1 MSLRAFALSFGQ
13 AALPGI
19 QMGFQRKREDKLR
32 EEEQARQE
40 GLRAEER
47 EYQQGIREQEWSR
60 EDTIRRE
67 QELTSLLTQAKSGAD
82 VDNIIKNFTP
92 EERDK
97 YRVQIEAAYVPA
109 EQRRRDLQQKE
120 ELQGLN
126 LKAAKREDLKNQ
138 EQQDAEKAYVGHK
151 PGEILTDP
159 LAIAMAKSAS
169 ETAIQNGDWD
179 LAIQEAGKIGE
190 GAVSSVKDRRRSR
203 QITEELTLLTEGFA
217 DMSVASI
224 YERLSQYTDKEIGDH
239 PSVKMLQG
247 MLLGKMERDY
257 KTLHGQNMQLL
268 QQQNQYNFQ
277 MGLDTLTLE
286 QMQAQAQ
293 AMTNREQNSQLNRI
307 LEDELQ
313 AARREIIKSGI
324 PEDQAWEIAKR
335 RIQENDYLMKYI
347 KGPSVFENAI
357 RPKFERGLNQPTAGI
372 GIGSGS
378 QLGPQEISDIAYADY
393 EKKQSEAL
401 EIAPNED
408 EVLKL
413 RALGKINPTLA
424 NDPDWEFYLRYR
436 ANPNNIHKD
445 GADPDLRDVSPFG
458 SGTYISGPSRKTG
471 NINRSPAYQ
480 RWQRVKNKY
489 DSIAEKMLTG
499 GAMTPV
505 SAGIEFVGAR

>member
-1 MSLRAFALSFGQ
+1 
-13 AALPGI
+13 
-19 QMGFQRKREDKLR
+19 MGFQRKREDKLR

-47 EYQQGIREQEWSR
+47 EYQKGIREQDWAR
-60 EDTIRRE
+60 EDTIRRGE
-67 QELTSLLTQAKSGAD
+67 EITSLLTQAQSGTD
-82 VDNIIKNFTP
+82 VDNIIKNFTD

-97 YRVQIEAAYVPA
+97 YRVQIASAYAPA
-109 EQRRRDLQQKE
+109 EQRRKDLERQGKIEGLELEVLQRQNAE
-120 ELQGLN
+120 E
-126 LKAAKREDLKNQ
+126 AAKKAGE
-138 EQQDAEKAYVGHK
+138 EAYVLHK

-159 LAIAMAKSAS
+159 YAIKMAENAL

-179 LAIQEAGKIGE
+179 LATQHAAKIGE
-190 GAVSSVKDRRRSR
+190 DAVSRVKGRRRNR
-203 QITEELTLLTEGFA
+203 QTNQELTFLTENFA

-224 YERLSQYTDKEIGDH
+224 YDRLSQYTEEETSNH
-239 PSVKMLQG
+239 PSFKMLQG

-257 KTLHGQNMQLL
+257 QGLYRQNIEIL
-268 QQQNQYNFQ
+268 QQQNQYDLQ
-277 MGLDTLTLE
+277 MGQGLTLE
-286 QMQAQAQ
+286 QIHAQARDI
-293 AMTNREQNSQLNRI
+293 TNKQQNSQLNRI

-347 KGPSVFENAI
+347 KSPSVFEDSI

-372 GIGSGS
+372 GMGSGS
-378 QLGPQEISDIAYADY
+378 QLGPQEMSDIAYADY
-393 EKKQSEAL
+393 EKKQGEAL
-401 EIAPNED
+401 DITSNED

-413 RALGKINPTLA
+413 RALGKANTALA

-436 ANPNNIHKD
+436 ANPDNIIAE
-445 GADPDLRDVSPFG
+445 ADLKQRRIMPHTWG
-458 SGTYISGPSRKTG
+458 GTGYTSGPSRKTG
-471 NINRSPAYQ
+471 NINPAHQ

-489 DSIAEKMLTG
+489 DSIAERMLRG

-505 SAGIEFVGAR
+505 DAGINLVGQGGAGSAVSGAKGVGWLNG

>member
-32 EEEQARQE
+32 KEEQARQA

-97 YRVQIEAAYVPA
+97 YRVQIEAAYAPA
-109 EQRRRDLQQKE
+109 ERRRIDLEQKE

-126 LKAAKREDLKNQ
+126 LKAAKR
-138 EQQDAEKAYVGHK
+138 QDAEDAAKKAGEEAYVLHK

-159 LAIAMAKSAS
+159 YAIKMAENAL

-179 LAIQEAGKIGE
+179 LATQHAAKIGE
-190 GAVSSVKDRRRSR
+190 DAVSRVKGRRKNR
-203 QITEELTLLTEGFA
+203 QITQELTFLTEGFA

-224 YERLSQYTDKEIGDH
+224 YERLSQYTEEETSNH
-239 PSVKMLQG
+239 PSFKMLQG

-257 KTLHGQNMQLL
+257 QGLYRQNIEIL
-268 QQQNQYNFQ
+268 QQQNQYDLQ
-277 MGLDTLTLE
+277 MGEGLTLE
-286 QMQAQAQ
+286 QIHAQARDI
-293 AMTNREQNSQLNRI
+293 TNKQQNSQLNRI

-347 KGPSVFENAI
+347 KSPSVFENAI
-357 RPKFERGLNQPTAGI
+357 RPKFERGLTQPTT

-378 QLGPQEISDIAYADY
+378 QLGPQEMSDIAYEDY
-393 EKKQSEAL
+393 EKKQSKAL
-401 EIAPNED
+401 DITSNED

-413 RALGKINPTLA
+413 RALGKANTALA

-489 DSIAEKMLTG
+489 DSIAERMLTG